1 MRAWAQVCAHDIE
14 EVCVYERDSLDNIE
28 GFDARVITCL
38 QVCPSLHVGLSHE
51 MFLGTCQIAC
61 RPPGILCTPS
71 LLMEGPVNLSA
82 CLQLLPCAYC
92 APGIWQVQNKGLM
105 QQQVINYRCLTCKNT
120 G

>member
-38 QVCPSLHVGLSHE
+38 QVCPSVHVGLSHE
-51 MFLGTCQIAC
+51 LFLGTCQIAC
-61 RPPGILCTPS
+61 LPHGIPS
-71 LLMEGPVNLSA
+71 LLVEALVSPSA
-82 CLQLLPCAYC
+82 CLQLLPCAFC
-92 APGIWQVQNKGLM
+92 ASGIWQLQNEGLM
-105 QQQVINYRCLTCKNT
+105 QQQVFNYHCLTCKNT